1 MSRSQRTPEVL
12 ARAVLLTCL
21 MMLAACGRA
30 PAPSTQSAAPAAPA
44 KPSNW
49 MEFVDQYV
57 EAYFLANPSWAA
69 GQGRHEFDGQLP
81 DWSAA
86 GITKQIERLTAQRAD
101 AVAYE
106 DSELSLEQ
114 RFQRDYLVQQ
124 IDRDLFWLRDA
135 QFPFTNPA
143 YYFQNGL
150 DPNTYVN
157 VPYAPVD
164 QRARAFIK
172 YAQGIPGAI
181 EQIRANLRT
190 PLPKTF
196 IEYGVRGFKGFADFY
211 RKDVPA
217 AFAEAK
223 DPQLQK
229 DLSAA
234 IEPAA
239 KAMEETAKWL
249 ESLRPQATDAYA
261 LGPQRFASMLAMTEA
276 VTTPLDRLEE
286 IGRADLERNLM
297 TLRETCARYTPGA
310 GVSACIAKMNR
321 DKPSGGAV
329 EGARNQLAQLRQFLV
344 DHKVVSIPGTEEARV
359 NEAPAYRRQ
368 NFAFI
373 NIPGPYEKDL
383 PSVYY
388 IAPPDPSWPKAEQD
402 AYLPGKADLLFT
414 SVHEVWPGHFLQ
426 FLHSNRSTWRFGQLF
441 VGYAFAEGWA
451 HYTEEMMVE
460 EGLAKDAP
468 QLQVGQILNALLR
481 NVRYLCAI
489 GLHTKGMTVAQC
501 ERMFKEQAYQDPGNA
516 RQQAA
521 RGTYDPAYLN
531 YTMGKLLIRKLRADW
546 EAENPGR
553 TRKQFH
559 DEFLSFGGPPIPL
572 LRKQML
578 RAPPVEVF

>member
-1 MSRSQRTPEVL
+1 MNGSHRRRGIL
-12 ARAVLLTCL
+12 ARVALLACFAA
-21 MMLAACGRA
+21 LAACERA
-30 PAPSTQSAAPAAPA
+30 PAPTAQSATPAARA

-49 MEFVDQYV
+49 MEFVDQYN
-57 EAYFLANPSWAA
+57 EAYFVANPSWAA
-69 GQGRHEFDGQLP
+69 GQGRHEFDGLLP

-86 GITKQIERLTAQRAD
+86 AIDKEIQRLTSQRAD
-101 AVAYE
+101 AVAYD
-106 DSELSLEQ
+106 DSALSLEQ
-114 RFQRDYLVQQ
+114 RFQRDYVVQR
-124 IDRDLFWLRDA
+124 IDERLFWLRDA
-135 QFPFTNPA
+135 RFPFTNPA
-143 YYFQNGL
+143 YYFSNGL

-157 VPYAPVD
+157 VPYAPAD

-172 YAQGIPGAI
+172 YAQAIPGALQ
-181 EQIRANLRT
+181 QIRANLKT
-190 PLPKTF
+190 PLPRTY
-196 IEYGVRGFKGFADFY
+196 IDYGVRGFKGFAEFY

-217 AFAEAK
+217 AFAEAN

-229 DLSAA
+229 DLSAV

-239 KAMEETAKWL
+239 KAMDEITQWL

-261 LGPQRFASMLAMTEA
+261 LGPERFAAMLAKTEG
-276 VTTPLDRLEE
+276 VMTPLDRLEE
-286 IGRADLERNLM
+286 IGRADLERNLT
-297 TLRETCARYTPGA
+297 TLREACAKYTRGA
-310 GVSACIAKMNR
+310 GIAACIARMNR
-321 DKPSGGAV
+321 DKPAGGAV
-329 EGARNQLAQLRQFLV
+329 EGARSQLAQLRQFLI
-344 DHKVVSIPGTEEARV
+344 DHRVVSIPGTEEALV

-368 NFAFI
+368 NFAYI
-373 NIPGPYEKDL
+373 NIPGPYEKNL

-402 AYLPGKADLLFT
+402 AYTPGKADLLFT

-426 FLHSNRSTWRFGQLF
+426 FLHSNRSSWRFGQLF

-451 HYTEEMMVE
+451 HYAEELMVE
-460 EGLAKDAP
+460 EGIAKDAP
-468 QLQVGQILNALLR
+468 EMQVGQILNALLR

-501 ERMFKEQAYQDPGNA
+501 EKMFKEQAYQDPGNA

-546 EAENPGR
+546 VVENPGR

-578 RAPPVEVF
+578 RAPPEQVF